1 MIIKQAAA
9 IFTPTGDI
17 FAVINDPELSAP
29 NAAKPPIEITRK
41 RKMLCRLIFINAGD
55 FNRYFKFS
63 QPKIKIIKV
72 GAINHGISPVGRAA
86 NTGIAGIS
94 RRLKFIGEIS
104 VFEPK
109 KIPAPKM

>member
-1 MIIKQAAA
+1 MIIRQAAA
-9 IFTPTGDI
+9 MFTPTGDI
-17 FAVINDPELSAP
+17 FAVINDPELIAP
-29 NAAKPPIEITRK
+29 NAVKPPIEITRK

-55 FNRYFKFS
+55 FNRCFKFS

-104 VFEPK
+104 VLEPK
-109 KIPAPKM
+109 KIPAPKI

>member
-1 MIIKQAAA
+1 MITLAVA

-29 NAAKPPIEITRK
+29 NTANPPIEITK
-41 RKMLCRLIFINAGD
+41 NLKMLCRLIFINAGD
-55 FNRYFKFS
+55 FNKYFKFS

-72 GAINHGISPVGRAA
+72 GAINHGISPVGKAA

-94 RRLKFIGEIS
+94 RRLKLIGEIS
-104 VFEPK
+104 VFEPR